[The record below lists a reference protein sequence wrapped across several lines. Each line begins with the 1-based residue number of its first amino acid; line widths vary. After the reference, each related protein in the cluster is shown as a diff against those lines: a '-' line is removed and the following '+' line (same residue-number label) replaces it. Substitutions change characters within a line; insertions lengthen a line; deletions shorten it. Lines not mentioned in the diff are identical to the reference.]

1 MTDSTRTRLAQ
12 KAYKRHSEQMW
23 PQGVAPVWKS
33 DGAFEERVWLNVVD
47 TILDELMEPGEG
59 ARHAFTAACFDG
71 DVDMLEPK
79 TGSGQGDL
87 QMVPVYENVWDD
99 LLMTKRWQAILTAI
113 REGQ

>member
-1 MTDSTRTRLAQ
+1 MADARTRLARA
-12 KAYKRHSEQMW
+12 AYEAHHRAMW
-23 PQGVAPVWKS
+23 PDGVEPVGASSFEAEVWQAVT
-33 DGAFEERVWLNVVD
+33 GAF
-47 TILDELMEPGEG
+47 LDELMEPGEG

-99 LLMTKRWQAILTAI
+99 LFMTKRWQAILTAI
-113 REGQ
+113 REGK